1 MEDKKL
7 NEVTTVNSG
16 TLANVK
22 TFLAVMKDGTIQ
34 QMSKE
39 DLASVV
45 GGLIGTV
52 TTEKDGIFPAKRYKS
67 SYLYKEINGG
77 MVLSV
82 TLARYSGN
90 FIKIR
95 VPYTQNSLGYKEG
108 VFVVDMNTGNVLGIN
123 IKNFDLEAR
132 YKLTDNLQIV
142 TLYVKGRPVTVN
154 RFCMDLGIPEGVAGA
169 LELAELSEMPSDA
182 TIINL
187 S

>member
-1 MEDKKL
+1 MTE
-7 NEVTTVNSG
+7 
-16 TLANVK
+16 
-22 TFLAVMKDGTIQ
+22 
-34 QMSKE
+34 
-39 DLASVV
+39 V

-67 SYLYKEINGG
+67 SYLYKEIDGG

-154 RFCMDLGIPEGVAGA
+154 RFCMDLGLPEGVAGA

-182 TIINL
+182 TVINL